1 MKISMY
7 GDNIGNTEITSKF
20 PEGYEKSVNAFLHF
34 LRCGVNEYTT
44 NSTRMTDGM
53 DIRKITALFEY
64 YGVAPALYSI
74 LDLTALNCEDELL
87 SAGLKAKYYYT
98 QFLEDFNHIAD
109 FFEKSNIWFVPLEN
123 AVLLDCWNYKKY
135 YINDNAFL
143 IAPEG
148 MAVLDRLFQIPDEE
162 WHLSEYKII
171 PDETTEHCVTC
182 YTNLNMSKMRIAI
195 SILTDCSFNCGRGQ
209 QVKISVPTNQKF
221 YIRFLCYQIM
231 QKLVKTALDLCSTLH
246 ISVTEKADRIDV

>member
-195 SILTDCSFNCGRGQ
+195 SILTDCSFNCGRCQ
-209 QVKISVPTNQKF
+209 QVKISVPS
-221 YIRFLCYQIM
+221 Y
-231 QKLVKTALDLCSTLH
+231 QKLHILFLH
-246 ISVTEKADRIDV
+246 N